1 MRRYIA
7 AGIAALGLM
16 FPTSSMP
23 GWIFQE
29 TAAWGATAAPPVPAR
44 HMLSPGEYT
53 LAIRLFDDESS
64 SQETEEVEVVIQ
76 KGKVVLK
83 LKADP
88 QVSFK
93 SEIPHS
99 TLIFRF
105 GDGTDDVVLRGH
117 LTADDS
123 LAGQFVVES
132 FGIGTEHGTF
142 TLTKAGKK

>member
-16 FPTSSMP
+16 FPTSSMQ
-23 GWIFQE
+23 GI
-29 TAAWGATAAPPVPAR
+29 ASAATAAPPVPAR

-64 SQETEEVEVVIQ
+64 SQETEEVEVAIQ
-76 KGKVVLK
+76 SGKVVLK
-83 LKADP
+83 LKNDP
-88 QVSFK
+88 QVCFS
-93 SEIPHS
+93 SQMPHS
-99 TLIFRF
+99 TLTFRF

-117 LTADDS
+117 LTSDDS

-132 FGIGTEHGTF
+132 FGLGTEHGTF